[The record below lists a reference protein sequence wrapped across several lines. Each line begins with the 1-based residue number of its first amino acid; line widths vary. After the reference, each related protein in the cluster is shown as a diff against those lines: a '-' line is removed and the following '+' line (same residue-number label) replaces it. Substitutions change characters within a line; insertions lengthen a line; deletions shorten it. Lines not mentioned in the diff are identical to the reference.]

1 MEIELKDIYYKDKL
15 YNFNYKFVQGKV
27 TAIMGDNPSNS
38 LIASIIMGQVRDFY
52 GNVLVD
58 GLYNYDK
65 HSFYKN
71 IGYVSVCPVNQF
83 VCSIVKDE
91 LTMKL
96 KKFNYKLD
104 KVDKVINDVLKMVDL
119 DVEILERKV
128 FSLSDSEILKISLA
142 MSLILNP
149 KVLLLD
155 NVTVYM
161 DYEMKQKF
169 LSLLKKLRD
178 RYNKTI
184 IIISND
190 IQFLS
195 CIVDNYLIVDK
206 GLVKESGM
214 FKDFVFEQK
223 RLNKYGI
230 NMPAKYKFIDIMSKY
245 KKINKK
251 DINSIDDL
259 VEVIC
264 CE

>member
-1 MEIELKDIYYKDKL
+1 
-15 YNFNYKFVQGKV
+15 
-27 TAIMGDNPSNS
+27 
-38 LIASIIMGQVRDFY
+38 
-52 GNVLVD
+52 
-58 GLYNYDK
+58 
-65 HSFYKN
+65 
-71 IGYVSVCPVNQF
+71 
-83 VCSIVKDE
+83 
-91 LTMKL
+91 
-96 KKFNYKLD
+96 
-104 KVDKVINDVLKMVDL
+104 
-119 DVEILERKV
+119 
-128 FSLSDSEILKISLA
+128 
-142 MSLILNP
+142 
-149 KVLLLD
+149 
-155 NVTVYM
+155 
-161 DYEMKQKF
+161 MKQKF
-169 LSLLKKLRD
+169 LSLFKKLRD

-230 NMPAKYKFIDIMSKY
+230 NMPAKYKFIDIISKY

>member
-38 LIASIIMGQVRDFY
+38 LIASIIMGQVSDFY
-52 GNVLVD
+52 GSVLVE

-71 IGYVSVCPVNQF
+71 IGYVSACPVNQF

-91 LTMKL
+91 LIMKL

-128 FSLSDSEILKISLA
+128 FSLSDSEIIKISLA

-149 KVLLLD
+149 KVLLLN
-155 NVTVYM
+155 NVTIYM

-169 LSLLKKLRD
+169 LSLFKKLRD

-206 GLVKESGM
+206 GFVKESGM
-214 FKDFVFEQK
+214 FNDFVFEQK